1 MVYDLYE
8 MNGPRTPEQCHD
20 IFVKNVEYV
29 YFDIKAMQ
37 SEIANEVSR
46 SRSFFFFFFVHMCM
60 YILSFRLSLV
70 ITEVSETAQPVVEVV
85 VVMVSE
91 EEEE

>member
-46 SRSFFFFFFVHMCM
+46 SRSFFFFFFCPHV
-60 YILSFRLSLV
+60 YVYTFL
-70 ITEVSETAQPVVEVV
+70 
-85 VVMVSE
+85 
-91 EEEE
+91 

>member
-46 SRSFFFFFFVHMCM
+46 SRSFFFFFF
-60 YILSFRLSLV
+60 LSTCVCIYFPLDYHSSSRKYRR
-70 ITEVSETAQPVVEVV
+70 QHNQW
-85 VVMVSE
+85 
-91 EEEE
+91 